1 MQSVCNESQRQSFFG
16 APVNRSN
23 PDDINPLFL
32 EREFKVAEFVPF
44 RALSQHKSY
53 LIMLAST
60 RSYTLSRTEVCMRL
74 FVL

>member
-1 MQSVCNESQRQSFFG
+1 MQSVCSESQRQSFFG

-44 RALSQHKSY
+44 SALSLSAQKLPHNASFYK
-53 LIMLAST
+53 IMHAL
-60 RSYTLSRTEVCMRL
+60 
-74 FVL
+74 